1 MRLHG
6 KVLCRL
12 KVQGGLM
19 EILFVSS
26 EVVPFAKAGG
36 LADVSHHLPKALAKL
51 GHTVSVVTPK
61 YSGSDDFKVVTDTG
75 AKITVPMTWRNEE
88 ASIYASD
95 ISGLVTVYLIGKD
108 AYYDRQGLYG
118 NAYGDYEDNAE
129 RFIFFS
135 RSILELCKRLEMKP
149 DVIHCN
155 DWQTGLVPAYLKTLY
170 RDYDP
175 LSSTATVFTIHNLGS
190 QGIFWV
196 YDLSLT
202 GLGWEYFTPE
212 TLEFYGNLNLMKGG
226 LVFADLIS
234 TVSPTYAEEILS
246 PEYGFGLH
254 GLLTKRKNDL
264 RAILNG
270 VDYDT
275 WDPRNDT
282 FIATQYDVEHLDRKL
297 ICKRDLQDKCNLDK
311 NVDGPLVAI
320 VSRLLDR
327 KGLDLVSA
335 SFEQMLDLGS
345 QFVIMG
351 KGEDRYHSF
360 FKEMASARPDR
371 VWLSMV
377 YDYPTAHRIESA
389 ADMIL
394 VPSRY
399 EPCGLDQLYSL
410 RYGTIPLVRA
420 TGGLE
425 DTVVDYDPQANT
437 GTGFKFY
444 DYTPDSLMG
453 TFKRAVE
460 VYAKKAEWLGLMK
473 RAMKCEFSWESAAIK
488 YIDLYGQAIEKRRM
502 FR

>member
-1 MRLHG
+1 
-6 KVLCRL
+6 
-12 KVQGGLM
+12 M

-36 LADVSHHLPKALAKL
+36 LADVAHHLPKALAKL
-51 GHTVSVVTPK
+51 GHKVSVVTPK
-61 YSGSDDFKVVTDTG
+61 YSGSDDFKDVRDTG

-88 ASIYASD
+88 ASIFVSD
-95 ISGLVTVYLIGKD
+95 ISDIVTVYLVDKD
-108 AYYDRQGLYG
+108 AYYGRQGLYG

-135 RSILELCKRLEMKP
+135 RSILELCKTLELKP

-155 DWQTGLVPAYLKTLY
+155 DWQTGLAPAYLKTLY
-170 RDYDP
+170 RDYEP
-175 LSSTATVFTIHNLGS
+175 LSRTATVFTIHNLGA

-234 TVSPTYAEEILS
+234 TVSPTYAEEILL
-246 PEYGFGLH
+246 PENGFGLH
-254 GLLTKRKNDL
+254 GLLAKRKEDL
-264 RAILNG
+264 HAILNG

-282 FIATQYDVEHLDRKL
+282 FIAAQYDMDHLDRKL
-297 ICKRDLQDKCNLDK
+297 LCKRDLQDKCGLDK
-311 NVDGPLVAI
+311 NAEGPLVAI
-320 VSRLLDR
+320 MSRLLDR

-335 SFEQMLDLGS
+335 VFEQMLDLGA

-360 FKEMASARPDR
+360 FKEMADARPDR
-371 VWLSMV
+371 VWLSIT
-377 YDYPTAHRIESA
+377 YDYPTAHRIEAA

-399 EPCGLDQLYSL
+399 EPCGLDQLYSM
-410 RYGTIPLVRA
+410 RYGAIPLVRA
-420 TGGLE
+420 TGGLD
-425 DTVVDYDPQANT
+425 DTVEEYDPEANA
-437 GTGFKFY
+437 GTGFKFR
-444 DYTPDSLMG
+444 DYAPDALIEA
-453 TFKRAVE
+453 FKRAVD
-460 VYAKKAEWLGLMK
+460 VYARKDEWLGLMK
-473 RAMKCEFSWESAAIK
+473 RAMRREFSWESAATQ
-488 YIDLYGQAIEKRRM
+488 YVEMYEQAIAKRRM
-502 FR
+502 FP